1 MVMREIQDEFFVNDV
16 NRLQSQINI
25 IHLIVFF
32 SCLSIPSIIF
42 PRYTIDVDVFAVN
55 LLFAIFSISFTT
67 LFLNKY
73 IDTDTR
79 FFAKRLLSY
88 SFFYCLLYII
98 LQYIL
103 SYYYTPNQFPFVLGN
118 GSDQFFYW
126 KYGTLVDK
134 ALSGDYSWSFLNSHD
149 VADRGFPV
157 YVGLFIHIFGDF
169 QLPIKIVNALLTG
182 LTAIMITYSIF
193 ELTEDEFLSK
203 LSGLIYAFLPTS
215 GYLASLFLKE
225 TLMIFI
231 MAVWMLSLI
240 KFMKNYSL
248 SFGILLVASIV
259 SLFFFRTF
267 MGAAAIVLSLFYVST
282 RGIKIFILF
291 LIVGG
296 MFLLGNGSK
305 LLYANEEVNKNVSSF
320 EKQSFY
326 TKNKSFSTI
335 EMVGGLFVL
344 TPLSPVMPIPSTL
357 DARSESN
364 KEKIGLLYRIHMELV
379 RIVLCFF
386 FYLGL
391 FYLWREG
398 ERNILLLAAGAFLML
413 FVNSYVGVLT
423 YYRYMAPALMFMVPI
438 IAVGMTKFNE
448 HTRRNTTLML
458 TYTIT
463 IILFI
468 SIYNIYRISILS

>member
-1 MVMREIQDEFFVNDV
+1 MGYKK
-16 NRLQSQINI
+16 
-25 IHLIVFF
+25 
-32 SCLSIPSIIF
+32 P
-42 PRYTIDVDVFAVN
+42 ID
-55 LLFAIFSISFTT
+55 
-67 LFLNKY
+67 
-73 IDTDTR
+73 
-79 FFAKRLLSY
+79 
-88 SFFYCLLYII
+88 
-98 LQYIL
+98 
-103 SYYYTPNQFPFVLGN
+103 
-118 GSDQFFYW
+118 
-126 KYGTLVDK
+126 LVDK
-134 ALSGDYSWSFLNSHD
+134 ALSGDYSWSFLNPHD

-157 YVGLFIHIFGDF
+157 WVGFFIHIFGEI

-182 LTAIMITYSIF
+182 LTAILITYSIF

-231 MAVWMLSLI
+231 MSLWMLSLI
-240 KFMKNYSL
+240 KFIKNYSL
-248 SFGILLVASIV
+248 SFGTLLVASIV

-267 MGAAAIVLSLFYVST
+267 MGVAAIVLSLFYVST
-282 RGIKIFILF
+282 KGIKIFL
-291 LIVGG
+291 LSLVLGG
-296 MFLLGNGSK
+296 LFLLGNGSK
-305 LLYANEEVNKNVSSF
+305 LFYANEEVNKNVSSF

-326 TKNKSFSTI
+326 SKNKSFSTI
-335 EMVGGLFVL
+335 ERVGGLFVL

-391 FYLWREG
+391 FYLWRERG
-398 ERNILLLAAGAFLML
+398 RNLLLLVAGAFLIL

-438 IAVGMTKFNE
+438 IAVGVAKFSE
-448 HTRRNTTLML
+448 HTSRNRTLMMIYAIL
-458 TYTIT
+458 IIT
-463 IILFI
+463 FVSL
-468 SIYNIYRISILS
+468 YNIYRISIIS